1 MEEKSETVTTP
12 PEINLPPGAVDKTS
26 VSKNTNAVSRNINT
40 CSKNITSNKKSSNKR
55 RRKRSYRKNARIGN
69 KFNKNR
75 DVLLYQQRAQ
85 RRQLFFSDMTP
96 GLVPYNTNSFLM
108 AEHYPKTSPKFNYNR
123 SLNVRD
129 SHDSSSRSMS
139 GSGME
144 EDEDF
149 LSKEFRLD
157 YENLR
162 LEQLQGLSKEAVI
175 QEILKLEN
183 QMESSLREKE
193 VEIQTLNNKIRGG
206 LFCKEGNLYVKF
218 LFPSFLKSCRVDAT
232 AEA

>member
-1 MEEKSETVTTP
+1 MEEKSENVTTP
-12 PEINLPPGAVDKTS
+12 PEVNLPPGAVDKTS

-40 CSKNITSNKKSSNKR
+40 CSKNITSNKKSNKR
-55 RRKRSYRKNARIGN
+55 RRKRSYRKNTRIGN

-85 RRQLFFSDMTP
+85 RRQLFHSD

-108 AEHYPKTSPKFNYNR
+108 AEHYPKTSPNFNYNR
-123 SLNVRD
+123 SFHAN

-139 GSGME
+139 GSGLE

-149 LSKEFRLD
+149 LTKEFRLD

-162 LEQLQGLSKEAVI
+162 LEQLQNLSKEAVI

-183 QMESSLREKE
+183 QMETSMREKE
-193 VEIQTLNNKIRGG
+193 LEIQTLNNKIKGG
-206 LFCKEGNLYVKF
+206 FFRKEGNLYVKF
-218 LFPSFLKSCRVDAT
+218 LFPSFLETCRVDAT